1 MKTNTSFHQNSYMNQ
16 SVDSNDVLANFD
28 FREIEEKDPSLSEG
42 HKMLYDREVPFELR
56 LEDSNGPQEVAS
68 FEALRCKILLG
79 GEESNPSL
87 GGEESNP
94 SQIRLELSCENDLFF
109 HFTSDIDEETYK
121 IMQENQ
127 KLTVKFVEFSNLVK
141 RLFNNC
147 INEPQSY
154 IAVFIMQKEGTARLD
169 FIQNIEY
176 KFIELLSIDFVNSP
190 DDTVRKQISYR
201 YNALRTKLE
210 LMQNR
215 IQAISN
221 IVRIKNPSL
230 LLQIQKAPAKLN
242 LTSKS
247 GNYSVK

>member
-1 MKTNTSFHQNSYMNQ
+1 MKSTSSMNQNSFLNQ
-16 SVDSNDVLANFD
+16 TTDSNDILASFD

-42 HKMLYDREVPFELR
+42 HKLLYDREVPFELR

-79 GEESNPSL
+79 GVENNPT
-87 GGEESNP
+87 
-94 SQIRLELSCENDLFF
+94 QIRLELSCENDLFF
-109 HFTSDIDEETYK
+109 HFTSDIDDETFK
-121 IMQENQ
+121 IMQESQ
-127 KLTVKFVEFSNLVK
+127 KLTVNFPEFSNLVK

-190 DDTVRKQISYR
+190 DETVRKQISYR
-201 YNALRTKLE
+201 YNAIRTKLE
-210 LMQNR
+210 LVQNR

-221 IVRIKNPSL
+221 IVKIKNPSL

-242 LTSKS
+242 RTTKS
-247 GNYSVK
+247 GFYSSTNK

>member
-1 MKTNTSFHQNSYMNQ
+1 MKSTSSIQNSYMNQ
-16 SVDSNDVLANFD
+16 TTDNNDILSNFD
-28 FREIEEKDPSLSEG
+28 FTEIEEKDPSLSEG
-42 HKMLYDREVPFELR
+42 HKLLYDREVPFELR
-56 LEDSNGPQEVAS
+56 LEDNNGPQEVAS

-79 GEESNPSL
+79 GAENNPI
-87 GGEESNP
+87 
-94 SQIRLELSCENDLFF
+94 QIRLELSCENDLFF
-109 HFTSDIDEETYK
+109 HFTSDIDEETFK
-121 IMQENQ
+121 IMQESQ
-127 KLTVKFVEFSNLVK
+127 KLTVNFVEYSNLVK
-141 RLFNNC
+141 KLFNNC

-176 KFIELLSIDFVNSP
+176 KFVELLSIDFVNSP

-210 LMQNR
+210 LVQNR

-221 IVRIKNPSL
+221 IVKIKNPSL

-242 LTSKS
+242 MSSRS
-247 GNYSVK
+247 GNFSK

>member
-1 MKTNTSFHQNSYMNQ
+1 MRGNSTLNQ
-16 SVDSNDVLANFD
+16 STDNNDVLANFD
-28 FREIEEKDPSLSEG
+28 FSEIEEKDPSLSEG

-56 LEDSNGPQEVAS
+56 LEDTNGPQEVAS
-68 FEALRCKILLG
+68 FEAIRCKILCG
-79 GEESNPSL
+79 GEESNPA
-87 GGEESNP
+87 
-94 SQIRLELSCENDLFF
+94 QIRIEVSCENDLFF
-109 HFTSDIDEETYK
+109 HFTSDVDEETYK
-121 IMQENQ
+121 VMQENQ
-127 KLTVKFVEFSNLVK
+127 KLCVNFNEYQNLVK
-141 RLFNNC
+141 RLLNNC

-221 IVRIKNPSL
+221 IVKIKNPSL
-230 LLQIQKAPAKLN
+230 LLQIQRAPGKLN
-242 LTSKS
+242 VSTRTGFS
-247 GNYSVK
+247 GK

>member
-1 MKTNTSFHQNSYMNQ
+1 MRATSSINQNSYYQ
-16 SVDSNDVLANFD
+16 TTDTNDILASFD

-42 HKMLYDREVPFELR
+42 HKLLYDREVPFELR

-79 GEESNPSL
+79 GVENNPT
-87 GGEESNP
+87 
-94 SQIRLELSCENDLFF
+94 QIRIELSCENDLFF
-109 HFTSDIDEETYK
+109 HFTSDIDEETFK
-121 IMQENQ
+121 IMQESQ
-127 KLTVKFVEFSNLVK
+127 KLTVNFPEFSNLVK
-141 RLFNNC
+141 RLYNNC

-201 YNALRTKLE
+201 YNAIRTKLE
-210 LMQNR
+210 LVQNR

-221 IVRIKNPSL
+221 IIKLKNPSL

-242 LTSKS
+242 KTTKS
-247 GNYSVK
+247 GFNSSIK

>member
-1 MKTNTSFHQNSYMNQ
+1 MKTNSSIYHQSYVSQ
-16 SVDSNDVLANFD
+16 TTDTNDVLANFD
-28 FREIEEKDPSLSEG
+28 FTEIEEKDPSLSEG
-42 HKMLYDREVPFELR
+42 HKLLYDREVPFELR
-56 LEDSNGPQEVAS
+56 LEDNNGPQEVAS

-79 GEESNPSL
+79 GEENNPT
-87 GGEESNP
+87 
-94 SQIRLELSCENDLFF
+94 QIRLELSCENDLFF
-109 HFTSDIDEETYK
+109 HFTSDVDEETFK
-121 IMQENQ
+121 VMQENQ
-127 KLTVKFVEFSNLVK
+127 KLTVNFVEYSNLVK

-147 INEPQSY
+147 INDPQSY

-176 KFIELLSIDFVNSP
+176 KFIELLSVDFVNSP

-221 IVRIKNPSL
+221 IVKIKNPSL
-230 LLQIQKAPAKLN
+230 LLQIQKAPVKLN
-242 LTSKS
+242 KTNRS
-247 GNYSVK
+247 GKFSNK

>member
-1 MKTNTSFHQNSYMNQ
+1 MRNNTSMSHVTYNFNSENE
-16 SVDSNDVLANFD
+16 DVIANFD
-28 FREIEEKDPSLSEG
+28 FSEIEEKDPSLSEG

-56 LEDSNGPQEVAS
+56 LEDNNGPQEVAS
-68 FEALRCKILLG
+68 FEALRCKILIKN
-79 GEESNPSL
+79 EDSAQF
-87 GGEESNP
+87 
-94 SQIRLELSCENDLFF
+94 QIRLELSCENDLFF
-109 HFTSDIDEETYK
+109 HFTSDIDEETFK

-127 KLTVKFVEFSNLVK
+127 KLTVNFTEYSNLVK

-190 DDTVRKQISYR
+190 DDTIRKQISYR

-215 IQAISN
+215 IKVINN
-221 IVRIKNPSL
+221 IIKIKNPSL
-230 LLQIQKAPAKLN
+230 LLQIQKAPSRFNMMNK
-242 LTSKS
+242 KM
-247 GNYSVK
+247 GNNSFMK